1 MVQVGMQRL
10 YGKKYH
16 LRKTVTVVLFFT
28 VFFFLL
34 TLVMVQLDLQ

>member
-10 YGKKYH
+10 YGRKYH

-28 VFFFLL
+28 VFFLL

>member
-1 MVQVGMQRL
+1 MQRL
-10 YGKKYH
+10 YGRKYH

-28 VFFFLL
+28 VFFLL

>member
-1 MVQVGMQRL
+1 MQLL

-28 VFFFLL
+28 VFFFINFSHGS
-34 TLVMVQLDLQ
+34 T